1 MPDPP
6 RKPPPRTP
14 APLLLAAALAGC
26 GGEAPP
32 PAPPPPTVVVAAPLV
47 RSVVEWDDY
56 TARLRAVD
64 TVEIRPRVGGY
75 LKTLHFDDGQP
86 VAAGDPLFTID
97 PRPYEAAL
105 AEAEGRL
112 ASARAGREEANARR
126 VEALAADVQAEA
138 ALELRDTQLA
148 RTKQLVRQGAETQE
162 SYDIEASQRKQAAAN
177 VAAARAAIKSADAA
191 IETAKANV
199 AAAQAAVANAELN
212 LSFTTVTAPIAGR
225 TSRHLVDVGNLVAG
239 GDAGQAT
246 LLTTIVSLDPIH
258 AFVSAP
264 ERDFLKYVRQ
274 ANRGDRPSSR
284 DVQNP
289 AVLKLADEANY
300 EHVGAIDFV
309 DNQLDESTDT
319 MTGRLRFP
327 NPDGVLT
334 PGLFAKI
341 QILGSGEYEALLI
354 PDSAVTPAFNRYT
367 VLVLTTASEGSE
379 PPPAGPGPPPAEPGE
394 PTVAQKAVELGP
406 LLGGLRVVKSGLDAG
421 DRVVVRGLQGAQ
433 PGGAVT
439 VEEGEIAFDAAAFD
453 RDVRIE
459 LARAARPGGDRAA
472 GDDRTPAGSRDAA
485 LAPVVGAADEDAAGA
500 GDAAPVAAGA
510 GAAR

>member
-1 MPDPP
+1 MPA
-6 RKPPPRTP
+6 PPRTP
-14 APLLLAAALAGC
+14 PVLPPPFGAAFPLLAAALAGC
-26 GGEAPP
+26 GGEEPP
-32 PAPPPPTVVVAAPLV
+32 PPPPPPTVVVAAPLV
-47 RSVVEWDDY
+47 RRVVEWDDY

-64 TVEIRPRVGGY
+64 TVEIRPRVGGS
-75 LKTLHFDDGQP
+75 LKALHFDDGQR

-112 ASARAGREEANARR
+112 AGARAAREEANARR

-148 RTKQLVRQGAETQE
+148 RTKKLVRQGAETQE
-162 SYDIEASQRKQAAAN
+162 SYDIEASGRKQAAAD

-199 AAAQAAVANAELN
+199 SAAQAAVESAELN
-212 LSFTTVTAPIAGR
+212 LSFTSVTAPIAGR

-239 GDAGQAT
+239 GDAGRAT

-289 AVLKLADEANY
+289 AVLKLADEDDFG
-300 EHVGAIDFV
+300 HVGAIDFV

-367 VLVLTTASEGSE
+367 VLVLTTASERDE
-379 PPPAGPGPPPAEPGE
+379 PPPAGPVPPPAKPGE
-394 PTVAQKAVELGP
+394 STVVQKPVELGP

-421 DRVVVRGLQGAQ
+421 DRVVIRGLQGAQ

-439 VEEGEIAFDAAAFD
+439 VEEGEIAFDAEAFE
-453 RDVRIE
+453 RDVRLD
-459 LARAARPGGDRAA
+459 LARAARPGGNRAV
-472 GDDRTPAGSRDAA
+472 GDDRTPAGARDAA
-485 LAPVVGAADEDAAGA
+485 LAPVAGETEESA
-500 GDAAPVAAGA
+500 EAAPVAAGE